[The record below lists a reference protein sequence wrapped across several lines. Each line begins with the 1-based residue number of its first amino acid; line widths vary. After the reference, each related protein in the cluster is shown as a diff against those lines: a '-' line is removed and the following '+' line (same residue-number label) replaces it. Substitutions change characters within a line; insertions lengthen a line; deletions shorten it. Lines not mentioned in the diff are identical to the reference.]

1 MPLKRLLLVD
11 DEEPFTR
18 LLKLNLE
25 EGGEYEVR
33 VENEGLQAIA
43 AACEFE
49 PDLILLDVIMP
60 DADGGEVAARLR
72 THEKLRNVPIV
83 FLTAA
88 VSKQELAGPSGTIG
102 GRVFVA
108 KPVNKRDL
116 LEIIEREL
124 GAPAS

>member
-1 MPLKRLLLVD
+1 MLVVD
-11 DEEPFTR
+11 DNVPCR
-18 LLKLNLE
+18 
-25 EGGEYEVR
+25 R
-33 VENEGLQAIA
+33 A
-43 AACEFE
+43 AADVVRHADGFELTGTARSGEEAVRLSETLE

-88 VSKQELAGPSGTIG
+88 VSKQELDGPSGLIG

-108 KPVNKRDL
+108 KPVNKREL
-116 LEIIEREL
+116 VEIIEREL

>member
-1 MPLKRLLLVD
+1 MPPKRLLLVD

-33 VENEGLQAIA
+33 VENEGLRAVA

-60 DADGGEVAARLR
+60 DADGGEVAARLK

-88 VSKQELAGPSGTIG
+88 VSKQELSGPSGTIG

-108 KPVNKRDL
+108 KPVNKRQL
-116 LEIIEREL
+116 VEIIERAL
-124 GAPAS
+124 GTPF